1 MEKQPDKLE
10 VLMDWFLGDA
20 KEINETQKKMLE
32 KQTALLKRVDELN
45 TYIDSKIEKS
55 IQDVIVRVSTSSNE
69 TKSKIKRRRFIAI
82 ILLCSVFSA
91 LIGVELTLFIIK

>member
-32 KQTALLKRVDELN
+32 KQTALLDRVDELN
-45 TYIDSKIEKS
+45 KYIDSKIEKS
-55 IQDVIVRVSTSSNE
+55 IQDVIVRVSDSSNE

-82 ILLCSVFSA
+82 ILLCSVLSA

>member
-32 KQTALLKRVDELN
+32 KQTALLERVDELN
-45 TYIDSKIEKS
+45 KYIDSKIEKS